1 MTGKVRGEEVRK
13 TLMKL
18 PTYVVNGFVK
28 MDLGRIIIIIII
40 IISIHITCIY
50 FVWSLL
56 VTSRNFN
63 SL

>member
-1 MTGKVRGEEVRK
+1 VTGKVRGEEVRK